1 MHIREIFA
9 AVTAIAF
16 LFAGSVQDLR
26 TAMAAEPGPE
36 SGLHV
41 VGTSELHDAVVA
53 SSAEAATARQ
63 SLQDFLARS
72 EVQRQIRRM
81 GLEPADIQ
89 SRVALLSESEIL
101 RLQSQV
107 MSADQ
112 RSRAAGIPGWTIVV
126 ITVFAVLGIFAVLAA
141 LASD

>member
-1 MHIREIFA
+1 
-9 AVTAIAF
+9 
-16 LFAGSVQDLR
+16 
-26 TAMAAEPGPE
+26 
-36 SGLHV
+36 
-41 VGTSELHDAVVA
+41 
-53 SSAEAATARQ
+53 
-63 SLQDFLARS
+63 
-72 EVQRQIRRM
+72 
-81 GLEPADIQ
+81 
-89 SRVALLSESEIL
+89 VALLSESEIL